1 MSTDPTPA
9 PIASHFSFGSPNGA
23 LTNNSIGNT
32 FATSPHVNNQS
43 PQSSFEQTSHSID
56 VETEMSEAVDHV
68 QEQQAPVTYD
78 TNKFVNNSMNGFAGS
93 ASSQFSPHM
102 KLHPA
107 HASQVDSS
115 GPSIMDQLT
124 GTTAPQSQPQ
134 MDSQSAPALPVE
146 NSAPAYDAKATLMPP
161 EIPDFLSES
170 QKRQFVTGYRF
181 KSLLVS
187 LFTQVKNPSE
197 PLDIEV
203 FRFYEEK
210 KRDIIAAQ
218 GLPAAISLKRMAS
231 DNGRTDTGSKRVNTN
246 GPVTDGLGASRPT
259 FKHHESSKKRTHDNY
274 RSRGGYGFD
283 GACDDDIDSS
293 KTAER
298 NDDYDNS
305 KKARRDDVAYPSLP
319 STHKS
324 KTVDLFQNVVSGS
337 KTTSDSGGK
346 STASSTANQPIAKL
360 PGTTTPST
368 DSDGSEPPKK
378 LFNPRS
384 SLKPQPV
391 AEPATGTT
399 SKDSQP
405 SKAFDQDF
413 PLSALEPNSGNRSLF
428 QPKAGANAIS
438 SQPSTSLFGSKSTS
452 DIPAKSSSSIKGND
466 ASTTTA
472 PAPPASAFNSTPAK
486 KTKSSDMS
494 VASANASGSTG
505 ATAGAKPTGFSV
517 PKFGATSGVN
527 FMAQFGQVAKVTE
540 EESAKKEKAKRKAD
554 EFDSDEDDEAEW
566 ERKYAAEQQVKR
578 QKIEEA
584 KKAADIKF
592 VPVTGAGAAKEAPG
606 KAASVFQFKPSQ
618 GTTSHVPEKASSLFQ
633 SKPTQAASSQGPEK
647 TSSLFQFKPSQ
658 AASSQA
664 PEKASTIFG
673 SKPTPAATSSSF
685 SSTKLAGSASSAHP
699 QTEKPSKPVQFKAT
713 EPISSGIFGATKA
726 AKSILSAQP
735 QSGKPS
741 MLFDFKPTEP
751 TSNGTFGAAKPGNSL
766 TSATPPST
774 SQPQTDNIFGHLSN
788 QASDAEEGK
797 ADDGESEESDED
809 EPLPPPK
816 PQASLSAPDQAN
828 DTSNSSSRSTSKS
841 LFERIETN
849 ANGTPR
855 RENPPPG
862 QKEAGE
868 KAKQSLT
875 NPKTFVGENPTS
887 TSESLKPSFF
897 APANTGK
904 TSNIFGQ
911 SSNPATASN
920 PFQSV
925 SAKNDSSGPPSS
937 GPQLDRTWKN
947 DSPIKFTNVSNA
959 PSLSVTGPSPT
970 KTPSTEQ
977 KTGSWTGL
985 FGSPIADTSAS
996 PFKPSSSLF
1005 GASSAN
1011 TPGATVGF
1019 NFGGPS
1025 KPLTG
1030 LAAPSVFS
1038 STATSRATSPGV
1050 STGGESGNEDD
1061 APAEEQLDLANA
1073 RAGEENEDSLFE
1085 AKARAREHG
1094 FDSTKDKEDWILR
1107 GQGNLRV
1114 LRHRETNK
1122 ARIVFRVDPGGKIIL
1137 NTALMGNAVYKLATD
1152 KAIVFVAPKGDANI
1166 ARWMIS
1172 VASKDEAKR
1181 LAELLEENK
1190 YN

>member
-32 FATSPHVNNQS
+32 FATSPHVNKQT

-78 TNKFVNNSMNGFAGS
+78 TNKFVNTSMNGFTGS
-93 ASSQFSPHM
+93 ASSQFSPQM
-102 KLHPA
+102 NLHPA

-124 GTTAPQSQPQ
+124 GTTVPQSQPQ
-134 MDSQSAPALPVE
+134 MDSQSGPALPVE

-259 FKHHESSKKRTHDNY
+259 FKHHESSNKRTLDNY
-274 RSRGGYGFD
+274 RSRGGFGLD
-283 GACDDDIDSS
+283 GACDDDSDNS

-298 NDDYDNS
+298 NEDYDNS
-305 KKARRDDVAYPSLP
+305 KKARKDEVAYPSLP

-337 KTTSDSGGK
+337 KTTSDSGRK

-378 LFNPRS
+378 LFNPWS
-384 SLKPQPV
+384 SSKSPPV
-391 AEPATGTT
+391 AEPATGAT

-405 SKAFDQDF
+405 SKAFHQGF
-413 PLSALEPNSGNRSLF
+413 PSPVPEPNIGNRSLF

-452 DIPAKSSSSIKGND
+452 DIPAKSSSSIKDND

-472 PAPPASAFNSTPAK
+472 LAPPASAFNSTPAN
-486 KTKSSDMS
+486 KTKLSDMS

-517 PKFGATSGVN
+517 PKFGATSGIN
-527 FMAQFGQVAKVTE
+527 FMAQFGQVAKETE

-566 ERKYAAEQQVKR
+566 ERKYEAEQQAKR

-592 VPVTGAGAAKEAPG
+592 VPVTGAGPAKEAPE
-606 KAASVFQFKPSQ
+606 KAASIFQF
-618 GTTSHVPEKASSLFQ
+618 
-633 SKPTQAASSQGPEK
+633 KPTQAASSQGPEK

-685 SSTKLAGSASSAHP
+685 NSTKLAGSALSAQP
-699 QTEKPSKPVQFKAT
+699 QTEKPSKPFQFKPT
-713 EPISSGIFGATKA
+713 ELTSSGIFGATKA
-726 AKSILSAQP
+726 AESILSAQP

-741 MLFDFKPTEP
+741 TLFDFKPTQP
-751 TSNGTFGAAKPGNSL
+751 TSNGTFGAAKPGNPL
-766 TSATPPST
+766 ISAAPPST
-774 SQPQTDNIFGHLSN
+774 SQPQTENIFGHLSN

-797 ADDGESEESDED
+797 ADDAESEESDED

-849 ANGTPR
+849 ADGTPR
-855 RENPPPG
+855 REIPPPG
-862 QKEAGE
+862 EKEAGE

-875 NPKTFVGENPTS
+875 NPKTFVGENLTS

-970 KTPSTEQ
+970 KTPSIEQ
-977 KTGSWTGL
+977 KAGPWTGL
-985 FGSPIADTSAS
+985 FGSPKADTSAS

-1030 LAAPSVFS
+1030 LAAPSVLS

-1073 RAGEENEDSLFE
+1073 RAGEENEDTLFE

-1094 FDSTKDKEDWILR
+1094 LDSTKDKEDWILR
-1107 GQGNLRV
+1107 GKGNLRV

-1137 NTALMGNAVYKLATD
+1137 NTALMSHAVYKLATD
-1152 KAIVFVAPKGDANI
+1152 KAIMFMAAKGDGTI
-1166 ARWMIS
+1166 ARWMTS

-1181 LAELLEENK
+1181 LAEVLEENK
-1190 YN
+1190 SN